1 MSFPIEDIASA
12 KTKIEEDLKLVAAW
26 FFENKLLINPGK
38 TKLLLIGT
46 RQLLGELLEETTITF
61 LGEEITP
68 TVNHKCQR
76 PGINPR
82 QLSDIRL
89 PYQKCCIILYGQ
101 AVSDKQS
108 KG

>member
-12 KTKIEEDLKLVAAW
+12 KTKIEGNLKLVAAW
-26 FFENKLLINPGK
+26 FFENKLLINPEK

-46 RQLLGELLEETTITF
+46 RQLLGKLLEDRDDNYISWRRDYT
-61 LGEEITP
+61 
-68 TVNHKCQR
+68 NHKCQR

-89 PYQKCCIILYGQ
+89 PYQKYCIILYGQ
-101 AVSDKQS
+101 AMSDKQS